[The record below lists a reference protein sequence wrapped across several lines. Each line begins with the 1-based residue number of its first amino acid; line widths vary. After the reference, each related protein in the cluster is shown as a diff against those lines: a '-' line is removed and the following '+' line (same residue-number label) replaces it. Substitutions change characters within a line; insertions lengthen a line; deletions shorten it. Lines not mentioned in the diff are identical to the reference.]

1 MSDRDI
7 VSTFENNYLDIEEI
21 PEETDPRAD
30 VESEWFRAQVRNA
43 NANIAAMR
51 EPERRRQEAAEQEKA
66 AQDARRVAAGGGQA
80 VTTELRGEIGQAV
93 ADVLRLDR
101 IAATAR
107 KIEHRITEEAREM
120 LARAIE
126 DRDAERLDAAWS
138 AAVGKTKVPPIVEPI
153 WQWTT
158 RDVPEAPHE
167 HTHGV
172 RWTAER
178 LLERLRKRQAVERG
192 ARVAEVLPEVD
203 RVLVEAAE
211 NILTAAGSAADTLTG
226 AGLTVDATAE
236 QIVEHGGSDVGVA
249 WRAWRDAVAAWGD
262 LQSVRRWLA
271 VAAEQGFSET
281 NPERLA
287 YGEGVADLEALV
299 WGSQFDGAGVPA
311 GGVAGALSW
320 WVGNGRPAPIG
331 VGSNEKA
338 GAGK

>member
-7 VSTFENNYLDIEEI
+7 VSTFENTNAEYV
-21 PEETDPRAD
+21 EETYTLAD
-30 VESEWFRAQVRNA
+30 AEGDWFGAQVRNT
-43 NANIAAMR
+43 NANIEAMH
-51 EPERRRQEAAEQEKA
+51 EPERRRREVAEREKA
-66 AQDARRVAAGGGQA
+66 DQDARQVAAGGGQT

-101 IAATAR
+101 IAETAR
-107 KIEHRITEEAREM
+107 KVEHRITEETREM

-126 DRDAERLDAAWS
+126 DRDTERLDAAWS
-138 AAVGKTKVPPIVEPI
+138 AAAGKTKVPPIVETI

-158 RDVPEAPHE
+158 RDVPQAPHE
-167 HTHGV
+167 HAHGV

-178 LLERLRKRQAVERG
+178 LLERLRTRQAVEMG
-192 ARVAEVLPEVD
+192 ARVAEVLAEVD

-211 NILTAAGSAADTLTG
+211 SILTAAGSAADTLTG

-236 QIVEHGGSDVGVA
+236 QIVEHGGPEVGVA

-262 LQSVRRWLA
+262 LQSARRWVA
-271 VAAEQGFSET
+271 VAAERGFSET
-281 NPERLA
+281 NPDRLA
-287 YGEGVADLEALV
+287 YSEGVTDLEARV
-299 WGSQFDGAGVPA
+299 WGSQFEGAGVPA

-320 WVGNGRPAPIG
+320 WVGNGRPTPIG
-331 VGSNEKA
+331 VGSIEQA